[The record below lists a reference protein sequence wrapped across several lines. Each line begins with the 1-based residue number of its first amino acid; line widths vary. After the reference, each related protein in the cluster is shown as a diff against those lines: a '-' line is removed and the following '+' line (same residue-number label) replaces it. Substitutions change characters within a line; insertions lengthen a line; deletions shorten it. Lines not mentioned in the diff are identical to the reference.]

1 MFDMIYEIIKWT
13 TIIVC
18 EILTIVGSS
27 LIERKQVTSTAS
39 LGIVT
44 AMTAIFVGIMMLS
57 AFLQFESKEYLG
69 TCISAVIALGAMSFP
84 YWLPQTLEGKEKTK
98 KEIE

>member
-1 MFDMIYEIIKWT
+1 MTYEIIKWT

-18 EILTIVGSS
+18 EILVIVGSS
-27 LIERKQVTSTAS
+27 LIERKQVTSVAL

-44 AMTAIFVGIMMLS
+44 MMTAIFVGIMMLS

-69 TCISAVIALGAMSFP
+69 TFISAIIALGAMSLP
-84 YWLPQTLEGKEKTK
+84 YWLPQFLGKKEK
-98 KEIE
+98 